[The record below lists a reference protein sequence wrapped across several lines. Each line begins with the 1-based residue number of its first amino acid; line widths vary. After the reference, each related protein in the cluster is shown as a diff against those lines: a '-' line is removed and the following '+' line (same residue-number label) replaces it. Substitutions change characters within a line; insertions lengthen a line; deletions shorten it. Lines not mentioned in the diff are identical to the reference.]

1 MAYRLKLNEPID
13 DAVRRILGE
22 EIDAAVHELAEGK
35 DRVKA
40 VHEARKALKRAR
52 ALLKLVR
59 RGLPKDVYKDEN
71 RRFRDVARLLSGT
84 RDRDVLVATAQ
95 TLAAGRSP
103 EARKVADA
111 IAAAPSASATGDARS
126 AREATADAIAGLEK
140 ARAELATMR
149 FDKKGFGVMLKGLER
164 TYRDGRRAMHEVLD
178 EHHDEAFHEWRKAVQ
193 AHWRHMA
200 LLERAWPEHFEARV
214 TLAKEISELLGED
227 HDLAVLIDHLR
238 GDTGKGSATASG
250 AHELVD
256 AARGRQAEIRQ
267 LLRPKGEALYAEGA
281 GEFSDRIAAYWTA
294 AKAERRLLREMKAA
308 QAVGATPAK
317 ASAVGKAAAKAAP
330 KASPK
335 AGKAA
340 TRASGGKRA

>member
-84 RDRDVLVATAQ
+84 RDRDVLIATAQ
-95 TLAAGRSP
+95 TLAAGSSP

-111 IAAAPSASATGDARS
+111 IAAAPSASAAGDARS
-126 AREATADAIAGLEK
+126 AKEAISDAIAGLEK
-140 ARAELATMR
+140 ARADLATMR
-149 FDKKGFGVMLKGLER
+149 FDKKGFGVLLKGLER

-200 LLERAWPEHFEARV
+200 LLTRAWPEHFEARV
-214 TLAKEISELLGED
+214 TLAKEVSELLGED

-238 GDTGKGSATASG
+238 GDHGKGNTSKG
-250 AHELVD
+250 PHDLVD
-256 AARGRQAEIRQ
+256 AARSRQAEIRQ

-294 AKAERRLLREMKAA
+294 AKAERRLLRDMKSG
-308 QAVGATPAK
+308 QAPEAPPSAKDAEPAI
-317 ASAVGKAAAKAAP
+317 SAKPSRV
-330 KASPK
+330 K

-340 TRASGGKRA
+340 ARAGGGKRA

>member
-84 RDRDVLVATAQ
+84 RDRDVLIATAQ
-95 TLAAGRSP
+95 TLAAGSSA

-111 IAAAPSASATGDARS
+111 IAGPSSAPASGAAGS

-140 ARAELATMR
+140 ARADLATMR
-149 FDKKGFGVMLKGLER
+149 FDRKGFGVLLKGLER
-164 TYRDGRRAMHEVLD
+164 TYRHGRRAMHEVLD

-200 LLERAWPEHFEARV
+200 LLERAWPQHFEARV

-238 GDTGKGSATASG
+238 GDNGKGSATAAG
-250 AHELVD
+250 AHDLVD

-294 AKAERRLLREMKAA
+294 AKAERRLLREIKAG
-308 QAVGATPAK
+308 QAADGAKPAK
-317 ASAVGKAAAKAAP
+317 TAAGGKIVKAAP
-330 KASPK
+330 PNT
-335 AGKAA
+335 GKSAA
-340 TRASGGKRA
+340 ARTGGGKRP

>member
-22 EIDAAVHELAEGK
+22 EIDAAVHELAEDK

-59 RGLPKDVYKDEN
+59 RGLPKDVYKDEY

-103 EARKVADA
+103 EARNVADA
-111 IAAAPSASATGDARS
+111 IAAAPSAPAGVGARS
-126 AREATADAIAGLEK
+126 AREAVADAIAGLEK

-149 FDKKGFGVMLKGLER
+149 FDKKGFGVLLKGLER

-227 HDLAVLIDHLR
+227 HDLAVLIEHLR
-238 GDTGKGSATASG
+238 GDDGKGNTSAGT
-250 AHELVD
+250 HDLID
-256 AARGRQAEIRQ
+256 AARARQAAIRQ

-308 QAVGATPAK
+308 QAAGATSAK

-335 AGKAA
+335 AGKG
-340 TRASGGKRA
+340 GGKRA